1 MILFFCLA
9 LVGPHLEHYVQF
21 WVPQFETDRE
31 LLQRA
36 HRGTRKMVGAW
47 STSWMRT
54 GCGSWGCSAWRRK
67 CRGDLTNTYKYPK
80 GECQEGRDRLLW
92 GLVVVGVTLLS

>member
-1 MILFFCLA
+1 MGCFTKSMASRLREMILFFCSA

-54 GCGSWGCSAWRRK
+54 GCGSWGCSAWRSCPERLWTYLK
-67 CRGDLTNTYKYPK
+67 SHGCFLCDL
-80 GECQEGRDRLLW
+80 L
-92 GLVVVGVTLLS
+92 